1 MLVGALMT
9 RNNVGKTYTDEHGK
23 FASGNPGR
31 PKGSRHKATLAVE
44 ALLEGQGEALTRKAV
59 DMALEG
65 NTTALRLCLE
75 RIASP
80 RKDTPVQ
87 FDLPDIETAEDAAEA
102 ARAILRAVSAGD
114 VTPLE
119 AVSIVAVVEQFRRT
133 LETAEF
139 EARIETYPTLTPE
152 SVTHFFKSVSFMGY
166 SSGC

>member
-1 MLVGALMT
+1 M
-9 RNNVGKTYTDEHGK
+9 
-23 FASGNPGR
+23 
-31 PKGSRHKATLAVE
+31 
-44 ALLEGQGEALTRKAV
+44 ALT
-59 DMALEG
+59 G

-133 LETAEF
+133 LETTEL
-139 EARIETYPTLTPE
+139 EAR
-152 SVTHFFKSVSFMGY
+152 VSKLEAVK
-166 SSGC
+166 